1 VESSGGPSGRSSAYA
16 LEGLPSASREACR
29 AGGARPCGAT
39 ERAGA
44 HAALPQPKSTRA
56 TWLTATR
63 ADSAVIRTLADQ
75 VFSRA
80 AGAPLVRGN
89 AVRLLRDAA
98 ENYPAWL
105 AAIRS
110 ARRTVHFENYM
121 IHDDEVGRRL
131 ATAFVERARD
141 GVRVRLLYDW
151 LGSLGKAGGRFWRR
165 LREGGVDVRCY
176 NPPRLSQP
184 LGWVARDHRKCLV
197 VDGEAAFVTG
207 LCVGTRWEGA
217 PERGLPG
224 WRDTGLE
231 VRGPAVA
238 EVANA
243 FADSWAATGAPLPPD
258 EVPSAPSLVVGE
270 VDLRVVAST
279 PGTAG
284 LYRLDPL
291 VASLA
296 RHTLWLTD
304 AYFAGTS
311 SYVQALRAAAQ
322 DGVDVRLLVPGPG
335 SDIPLMQAVSRAGY
349 RALLE
354 AGVRVFEWNGPM
366 LHAKTAVADA
376 RWARVGSTNLN
387 LSSWIGNRELD
398 VVVEDVTFGRLMED
412 MFRDDLRN
420 ATEIVL
426 RPRAR
431 IRPAGDVRQARVR
444 GAGGSATR
452 AAAGVLRV
460 QNALGSVLAAHRVHG
475 PAERWLM
482 AQGGLLLSLTAV
494 LGFLWPRLLAWPL
507 AAIGLWLGLALLA
520 RSARPKLDTPPADEG
535 ARHTL
540 AKAVVA
546 VDNDAGRTQGNTEV
560 AQ

>member
-1 VESSGGPSGRSSAYA
+1 MAARGDFAA
-16 LEGLPSASREACR
+16 IR
-29 AGGARPCGAT
+29 A
-39 ERAGA
+39 
-44 HAALPQPKSTRA
+44 
-56 TWLTATR
+56 
-63 ADSAVIRTLADQ
+63 LADQ
-75 VFSRA
+75 VFSRV
-80 AGAPLVRGN
+80 AGAPLVQGN
-89 AVRLLRDAA
+89 SVRLLRDAA

-105 AAIRS
+105 DAIGS
-110 ARRTVHFENYM
+110 AQRAVHFENYM
-121 IHDDEVGRRL
+121 VHDDEAGQRF
-131 ATAFVERARD
+131 ATAFVEKARA
-141 GVRVRLLYDW
+141 GVRVRVLYDW
-151 LGSLGKAGGRFWRR
+151 FGSLGKATARFWRR

-184 LGWVARDHRKCLV
+184 LGWIARDHRKCLV
-197 VDGEAAFVTG
+197 VDSHVAFVTG
-207 LCVGTRWEGA
+207 LCIGTRWEGA

-238 EVANA
+238 EVAHA
-243 FADSWAATGAPLPPD
+243 FADTWAATGVPLLTD
-258 EVPSAPSLVVGE
+258 EVSSAPSLVAGD

-279 PGTAG
+279 PGTGG

-296 RHTLWLTD
+296 RRTLWLTD

-335 SDIPLMQAVSRAGY
+335 SDVPLMQAVSRAGY

-354 AGVRVFEWNGPM
+354 AGVRVFEWNGSM

-398 VVVEDVTFGRLMED
+398 VVVENEVFGRQMEE
-412 MFRDDLRN
+412 MFQEDIGLS
-420 ATEIVL
+420 TEIVL
-426 RPRAR
+426 HRWAR
-431 IRPAGDVRQARVR
+431 VRPAGNVCSTRFR
-444 GAGGSATR
+444 GAGGSSTR

-460 QNALGSVLAAHRVHG
+460 GNALGSVLAARRVHG

-482 AQGGLLLSLTAV
+482 AEGGLLLTVTSV
-494 LGFLWPRLLAWPL
+494 IGFLWPRLLAWPL
-507 AAIGLWLGLALLA
+507 AALSLWLGLALLA
-520 RSARPKLDTPPADEG
+520 RSTHRRTSALSESERPGSMRAQPL
-535 ARHTL
+535 
-540 AKAVVA
+540 VA
-546 VDNDAGRTQGNTEV
+546 GDNDTRRAREDAEA
-560 AQ
+560 AQWR